1 MTVTIQQEIST
12 NQLIEMIQEA
22 NFEDKEKMEIIKAL
36 FPSRS
41 HTDRSRLLGDLTEF
55 IYLNTY

>member
-1 MTVTIQQEIST
+1 MTITIQHNIST

-22 NFEDKEKMEIIKAL
+22 NFEDNEKMKVIKAL

-41 HTDRSRLLGDLTEF
+41 HTDRTRLLGDLTEF
-55 IYLNTY
+55 IYLNT